1 MRCIE
6 LKAGVDHR
14 ISKFVLPVGATVN
27 LDGTALYEA
36 VAAIYIAQV
45 NDYNLSFVDIFT
57 IRLRYYAQCSNS
69 CELLLFFPSSIT
81 ATMAAVGAAGVPQA
95 GLVTMVIVLQAVG
108 LPVDQIG
115 LILSVDWFL

>member
-57 IRLRYYAQCSNS
+57 IRLRSHAC
-69 CELLLFFPSSIT
+69 
-81 ATMAAVGAAGVPQA
+81 
-95 GLVTMVIVLQAVG
+95 
-108 LPVDQIG
+108 
-115 LILSVDWFL
+115 